1 MQFIYNVYFVR
12 SFESLYCTK
21 CLYFKTIL
29 IYSYW
34 KLNFKIK
41 EYLSVKKNCTMLIND
56 PC

>member
-41 EYLSVKKNCTMLIND
+41 KYLSVKKNCTILIND